1 MNLTKGFKME
11 NLANTLISACAV
23 STILS
28 GVVLAAAK
36 SIFVLKSKIYD
47 TNGMPIYVP
56 QIAFD
61 KALEGKHLSRYMNRD
76 YQGKKRL
83 ESKDRRNDLE
93 QRNLLHKIDQLQV
106 AIDTTT
112 AAQND
117 TNKSLT
123 RLLGQLDHLIRE

>member
-1 MNLTKGFKME
+1 MDNL
-11 NLANTLISACAV
+11 LNTLTAACAV
-23 STILS
+23 STVLS

-56 QIAFD
+56 QVAFD
-61 KALEGKHLSRYMNRD
+61 KA
-76 YQGKKRL
+76 L

-106 AIDTTT
+106 AIDITT